1 MNELELIRDACATV
15 REPHDDAIA
24 AAREA
29 LRREI
34 REFEAQSA
42 PARRGRPWRALAV
55 GAGIA
60 VALGGF
66 LTLVVS
72 SRQSPLGVRVA
83 AAADEALSPTN
94 GDIVHEVTRTTVTF
108 HAGGRTTSSTSAVE
122 TWLASR
128 SPLARLDQYGTGPL
142 DSETILTTSCG
153 QISYDPGANLF
164 TVSTYSVA
172 AQILRSTPVSLFH
185 DARRHGHVHFSGAT
199 TFHGIPAFKLI
210 VTQYGSETTYIVRRV
225 NGYPLEIV
233 ERRVTA
239 SDTQTSV
246 TTYAVFEH
254 LQRTPRTARLLRIT
268 PHPGAFFLRLP
279 RATRQASCK
288 RFGSLESLTK
298 RSNRP

>member
-94 GDIVHEVTRTTVTF
+94 GDIVHEVSRTTITF
-108 HAGGRTTSSTSAVE
+108 KTSRRRTSSTSAVE
-122 TWLASR
+122 TWSASR
-128 SPLARLDQYGTGPL
+128 PPLARLDRYGTGLL
-142 DSETILTTSCG
+142 DS
-153 QISYDPGANLF
+153 
-164 TVSTYSVA
+164 
-172 AQILRSTPVSLFH
+172 
-185 DARRHGHVHFSGAT
+185 
-199 TFHGIPAFKLI
+199 
-210 VTQYGSETTYIVRRV
+210 
-225 NGYPLEIV
+225 
-233 ERRVTA
+233 
-239 SDTQTSV
+239 
-246 TTYAVFEH
+246 
-254 LQRTPRTARLLRIT
+254 
-268 PHPGAFFLRLP
+268 
-279 RATRQASCK
+279 
-288 RFGSLESLTK
+288 
-298 RSNRP
+298 